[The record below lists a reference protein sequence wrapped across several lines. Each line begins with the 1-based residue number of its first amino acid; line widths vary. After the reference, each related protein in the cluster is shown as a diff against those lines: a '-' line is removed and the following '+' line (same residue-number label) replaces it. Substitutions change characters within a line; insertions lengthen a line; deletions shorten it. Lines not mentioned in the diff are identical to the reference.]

1 MKRFF
6 SLLLAVLI
14 LSTSVFAA
22 MPFEDMESAQWAAE
36 AVGYLNEEGVVSGR
50 SETIFA
56 PMDNVTRAEFAKMVL
71 ALIKEKPE
79 KDGIIKVA
87 CIGDSLTAGYADADG
102 KYQTNTSYTDL
113 LQRALGDGYEVK
125 NFGKAAY
132 GIYSEHEYSYT
143 KIQQYEDSLSYEPDI
158 VVSVF
163 GSNDMRSIYWDVI
176 KNDYVDIYKEFIRTY
191 QQLPSN
197 PEIIIGLPGPVYEG
211 EYIKSRPVEN
221 QREAQAAI
229 LKAADELGVKVADTY
244 TVLDNV
250 GPSILPDGI
259 HFNEEGARYFTDE
272 IVKTI
277 LEEPAVENV
286 KVSFEDVHADAWFAD
301 AVYKAAGKGIVNGY
315 GNVFKP
321 NDFITRQDAALIIFR
336 ALSLNEGGTAYFAD
350 ENEISDYAKG
360 AVITLASKGYISG
373 VGNGDF
379 APKNLL
385 TRAQAAQLIFNALK

>member
-22 MPFEDMESAQWAAE
+22 MPFDDMESAQWAAE

-79 KDGIIKVA
+79 KEGIIKIA

-102 KYQTNTSYTDL
+102 KYQTQTSYTDL
-113 LQRALGDGYEVK
+113 LQKALGDGYEVK

-143 KIQQYEDSLSYEPDI
+143 KIQQYADSLAFEPDI

-176 KNDYVDIYKEFIRTY
+176 KNDYVDIYKDFIRTY
-191 QQLPSN
+191 QELPSN

-229 LKAADELGVKVADTY
+229 LKAAEELGVKVADTY

-259 HFNEEGARYFTDE
+259 HFNEEGARLFTDE

-277 LEEPAVENV
+277 LEEPETI
-286 KVSFEDVHADAWFAD
+286 KVSFEDVPSDVWFYEP
-301 AVYKAAGKGIVNGY
+301 VCKAAEKGLVNGY
-315 GNVFKP
+315 GNTFKP
-321 NDFITRQDAALIIFR
+321 KDFITRQDAALIIFR
-336 ALSLNEGGTAYFAD
+336 ALELPEGGVSSFTD
-350 ENEISDYAKG
+350 EAEISDYAKN
-360 AVITLASKGYISG
+360 AVVALSTRGYISG
-373 VGNGDF
+373 VGNGAF
-379 APKNLL
+379 APKSLL
-385 TRAQAAQLIFNALK
+385 TRAQAAQLIYNAIR